1 MIVREIVT
9 ELIQA
14 KRVDLIT
21 DRTQDKPFEEKSQ
34 IVVGRSLW
42 LAYSQFSRLSV
53 QVMCWRVIL

>member
-1 MIVREIVT
+1 MLSFKLIYVRKFMIVREIVT

-34 IVVGRSLW
+34 IVVGRS
-42 LAYSQFSRLSV
+42 
-53 QVMCWRVIL
+53 

>member
-21 DRTQDKPFEEKSQ
+21 GRTQGKPFEEKSQ

-42 LAYSQFSRLSV
+42 LAYSQFSGLSV